1 MKAKQT
7 APNSPRV
14 GVGSTVGGRTA
25 GKVAIKTKG
34 TLQMIKRK

>member
-1 MKAKQT
+1 MKAQKT
-7 APNSPRV
+7 PKAPRV

-34 TLQMIKRK
+34 TLQMKSK

>member
-1 MKAKQT
+1 MKAQQT
-7 APNSPRV
+7 PKAPRV

-34 TLQMIKRK
+34 TLQMKNK

>member
-7 APNSPRV
+7 APKSPRV

-34 TLQMIKRK
+34 TLQMKRK